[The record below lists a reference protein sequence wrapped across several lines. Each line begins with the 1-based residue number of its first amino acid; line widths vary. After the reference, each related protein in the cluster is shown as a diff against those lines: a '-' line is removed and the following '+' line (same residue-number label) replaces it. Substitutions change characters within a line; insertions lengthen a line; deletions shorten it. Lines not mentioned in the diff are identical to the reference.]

1 MMETLLCKVNRLSTS
16 DANRSSKSKRILVL
30 AVDVDDDIGRVGIQT
45 PVIGRASLMK
55 AAVDFALKRPEDS
68 DTNVLF
74 SALSL
79 AEKLSKEGYDV
90 EVALVA
96 GNPIDPIKADLRIRE
111 QVEAIVK
118 ALNID
123 GIVLVSDGA
132 EDERVIPILQS
143 IAPIISVK
151 RVVVEQ
157 LRGVEETYILIGRYI
172 KKIIEEPR
180 FARLFL
186 GVPGMVLAII
196 SALALLNMLQ
206 YALTVAFLIIGL
218 AMIIRGFELDQRI
231 QDWWAS
237 SPITSVALILSS
249 ISFAIGLGVAIFS
262 VQQTTST
269 IHAIAS
275 VINVLTPFIGFSIT
289 AIFTA
294 RAIVKIMSNDTR
306 VWHDVA
312 GLIITAMMVI
322 ALYNLAQTLSRLPA
336 TAGPESV
343 LEAII
348 ESRILLWLFAT
359 IIVAIILTTLFTLI
373 EDKLRSML
381 KK

>member
-1 MMETLLCKVNRLSTS
+1 MR
-16 DANRSSKSKRILVL
+16 AKRVLVL
-30 AVDVDDDIGRVGIQT
+30 AVDIDDDIGRVGIQT
-45 PVIGRASLMK
+45 PVIGKASLMK

-90 EVALVA
+90 EVAVVA
-96 GNPIDPIKADLRIRE
+96 GDPIDPIRADLRIRE

-118 ALNID
+118 ALNVD

-172 KKIIEEPR
+172 KKVIEEPR

-186 GVPGMVLAII
+186 GVPGMILAVI

-206 YALTVAFLIIGL
+206 YALTVAFLIIGV
-218 AMIIRGFELDQRI
+218 AMIVRGFELDQKI

-249 ISFAIGLGVAIFS
+249 ISFAIGIGVAVFS
-262 VQQTTST
+262 IQQTTST
-269 IHAIAS
+269 INAIATA
-275 VINVLTPFIGFSIT
+275 INVLTPFIGFSVT

-322 ALYNLAQTLSRLPA
+322 ALYNLAQTLGRLPA

-343 LEAII
+343 LNAII

-359 IIVAIILTTLFTLI
+359 IIVAIILTTFFTLV
-373 EDKLRSML
+373 EDKLKSML
-381 KK
+381 KR

>member
-1 MMETLLCKVNRLSTS
+1 MKKLSTS
-16 DANRSSKSKRILVL
+16 DASKPAKTKRILVL

-55 AAVDFALKRPEDS
+55 AAVDFALRRPEDS

-79 AEKLSKEGYDV
+79 ADKLSKEGYDV

-96 GNPIDPIKADLRIRE
+96 GDPIDPIKADLRIRE

-118 ALNID
+118 ALNVD

-151 RVVVEQ
+151 RVIVEQ

-218 AMIIRGFELDQRI
+218 AMIVRGFELDQKI

-249 ISFAIGLGVAIFS
+249 ISFAIGIGVAAFS
-262 VQQTTST
+262 IQQTTST

-275 VINVLTPFIGFSIT
+275 VINVLTPFIGFSVT

-322 ALYNLAQTLSRLPA
+322 ALYNLAQTLSKLPA

-359 IIVAIILTTLFTLI
+359 IIVAIILTTIFTLV
-373 EDKLRSML
+373 EDKLRSMI
-381 KK
+381 KR

>member
-1 MMETLLCKVNRLSTS
+1 MR
-16 DANRSSKSKRILVL
+16 AKRILVL
-30 AVDVDDDIGRVGIQT
+30 AVDVDDDIGRAGIQT
-45 PVIGRASLMK
+45 PVIGKASLMK

-79 AEKLSKEGYDV
+79 AEKLSKEGYDA
-90 EVALVA
+90 EVAVVA
-96 GNPIDPIKADLRIRE
+96 GDPIDPIKADLRIRE

-118 ALNID
+118 ALNVD

-186 GVPGMVLAII
+186 GVPGMILAII

-218 AMIIRGFELDQRI
+218 AMIVRGFELDQKI

-249 ISFAIGLGVAIFS
+249 ISFVIGIGVAVFS
-262 VQQTTST
+262 IQQTTST
-269 IHAIAS
+269 IHAIATA
-275 VINVLTPFIGFSIT
+275 INVLTPFIGFSVT

-322 ALYNLAQTLSRLPA
+322 ALYNLAQTLGKLPA

-343 LEAII
+343 LNAII

-359 IIVAIILTTLFTLI
+359 IIVAIILTTFFTLI
-373 EDKLRSML
+373 EDKLRSMI
-381 KK
+381 KR

>member
-1 MMETLLCKVNRLSTS
+1 MKKLSTS
-16 DANRSSKSKRILVL
+16 EIGKTVKAKRILVL

-45 PVIGRASLMK
+45 PVIGKASLMK
-55 AAVDFALKRPEDS
+55 TAVDFALKRPEDS

-96 GNPIDPIKADLRIRE
+96 GDPIDPIKADLRIRE

-118 ALNID
+118 ALNVD

-151 RVVVEQ
+151 RVIVEQ

-206 YALTVAFLIIGL
+206 YAITVAFLIIGL
-218 AMIIRGFELDQRI
+218 AMIVRGFELDQKI

-249 ISFAIGLGVAIFS
+249 ISFVIGIGIAAFS
-262 VQQTTST
+262 IQQTTST

-275 VINVLTPFIGFSIT
+275 VINVLTPFIGFSVT

-312 GLIITAMMVI
+312 GLIITAMMII
-322 ALYNLAQTLSRLPA
+322 ALYNLAQTLSKLPA

-343 LEAII
+343 LDAIM

-359 IIVAIILTTLFTLI
+359 IIVAIILTTIFTLV
-373 EDKLRSML
+373 EDKLRAAI
-381 KK
+381 KR

>member
-1 MMETLLCKVNRLSTS
+1 M
-16 DANRSSKSKRILVL
+16 
-30 AVDVDDDIGRVGIQT
+30 
-45 PVIGRASLMK
+45 
-55 AAVDFALKRPEDS
+55 
-68 DTNVLF
+68 NV
-74 SALSL
+74 
-79 AEKLSKEGYDV
+79 
-90 EVALVA
+90 
-96 GNPIDPIKADLRIRE
+96 
-111 QVEAIVK
+111 
-118 ALNID
+118 D

-186 GVPGMVLAII
+186 GVPGMILAII

-218 AMIIRGFELDQRI
+218 AMIVRGFELDQKI

-249 ISFAIGLGVAIFS
+249 ISFAIGIGVAVFS
-262 VQQTTST
+262 IQQTTST
-269 IHAIAS
+269 IHAIATA
-275 VINVLTPFIGFSIT
+275 INVLTPFIGFSVT

-322 ALYNLAQTLSRLPA
+322 ALYNLAQTLGKLPA

-343 LEAII
+343 LNAII

-359 IIVAIILTTLFTLI
+359 IIVAIILTTFFTLI
-373 EDKLRSML
+373 EDKLRSMI
-381 KK
+381 KR

>member
-1 MMETLLCKVNRLSTS
+1 MNRLSKS
-16 DANRSSKSKRILVL
+16 DSSRTMRTKRILVL
-30 AVDVDDDIGRVGIQT
+30 AVDVDDDIGRAGIKT
-45 PVIGRASLMK
+45 PVIGKASLMK

-79 AEKLSKEGYDV
+79 AEKLSKEGYDA
-90 EVALVA
+90 EVAVVA
-96 GNPIDPIKADLRIRE
+96 GDPIDPIKADLRIRE

-118 ALNID
+118 ALNVD

-186 GVPGMVLAII
+186 GVPGMILAII

-218 AMIIRGFELDQRI
+218 AMIVRGFELDQKI

-249 ISFAIGLGVAIFS
+249 ISFAIGIGVAVFS
-262 VQQTTST
+262 IQQTTST
-269 IHAIAS
+269 IHAIATA
-275 VINVLTPFIGFSIT
+275 INVLTPFIGFSVT

-322 ALYNLAQTLSRLPA
+322 ALYNLAQTLGKLPA

-343 LEAII
+343 LNAII

-359 IIVAIILTTLFTLI
+359 IIVAIILTTFFTLV
-373 EDKLRSML
+373 EDKLRSMI
-381 KK
+381 KR

>member
-1 MMETLLCKVNRLSTS
+1 MKKLSTG
-16 DANRSSKSKRILVL
+16 DSSRTVKDKRILVL
-30 AVDVDDDIGRVGIQT
+30 AVDIDDDIGRVGIQT

-96 GNPIDPIKADLRIRE
+96 GDPIDPIKADLRIRE
-111 QVEAIVK
+111 QVEAIVR
-118 ALNID
+118 ALNVD

-151 RVVVEQ
+151 RVIVEQ

-172 KKIIEEPR
+172 KKVIEEPR

-218 AMIIRGFELDQRI
+218 AMIVRGFELDQKI

-249 ISFAIGLGVAIFS
+249 ISFVIGIGVAVFS
-262 VQQTTST
+262 VQQTSST

-359 IIVAIILTTLFTLI
+359 IIVAIILTTIFTLV
-373 EDKLRSML
+373 EDKLRSMI